1 MNEIEIVGVDSYDN
15 CDFDDS
21 FDTSWIVED
30 EGKIII
36 RTGYDSG
43 FAYTGIDLFQLVNWI
58 DSHRELIADLKE
70 RSK

>member
-1 MNEIEIVGVDSYDN
+1 MNDIEIIGVDSYDN
-15 CDFDDS
+15 CDIHDRPN
-21 FDTSWIVED
+21 TSWIVED

-43 FAYTGIDLFQLVNWI
+43 FAYTGIDLFQLVDWI